1 MQELVEKVNSEWEE
15 IFVQE
20 SDLEFYGVN
29 VF

>member
-20 SDLEFYGVN
+20 SDLEFYSVN